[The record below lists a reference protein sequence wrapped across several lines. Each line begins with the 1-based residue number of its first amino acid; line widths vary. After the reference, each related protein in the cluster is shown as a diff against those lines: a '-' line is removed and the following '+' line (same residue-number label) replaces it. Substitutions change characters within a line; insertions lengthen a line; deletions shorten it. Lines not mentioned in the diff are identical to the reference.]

1 MTGEGIVVSSIGSDA
16 VVSISKSSAC
26 GHDCASCGACS
37 NPSYEIK
44 VSNPIGAKK
53 GDRVVIETDT
63 KKVLAVSLVLYVLP
77 VFLLI
82 LSAFSCEAYSLGV
95 YSIAVFAVLLILW
108 FFLIKLVNK
117 KTRIKNTI
125 VRVII

>member
-1 MTGEGIVVSSIGSDA
+1 MTGEGIVVSSFGSDA

-44 VSNPIGAKK
+44 VSNPVGAKK

-77 VFLLI
+77 VFILI
-82 LSAFSCEAYSLGV
+82 ASACLCEV
-95 YSIAVFAVLLILW
+95 YSFGVCSVAVFALLLSLW
-108 FFLIKLVNK
+108 FLLIKLVNK

-125 VRVII
+125 VKIIS